1 VWRRGLGQPRGVG
14 YCGAAMALRWSVTLS
29 LCAAAL
35 AVGATAAGAK
45 LTAFQSPSHNIGCV
59 ISGQGARCDIRNR
72 DWEPPPT
79 PPSCHV
85 DYGFGL
91 AVDRHGKAGFVCAG
105 DTVLGQ
111 GRVLDYGES
120 LRRGRFRCASKR
132 SGVKCVNKRN
142 DHGFKL
148 SSQRAKRF

>member
-1 VWRRGLGQPRGVG
+1 
-14 YCGAAMALRWSVTLS
+14 MALRWSVTLS

-35 AVGATAAGAK
+35 AFGATAAGAK
-45 LTAFQSPSHNIGCV
+45 LTTFQSPSHNIGCV

-79 PPSCHV
+79 PPSCHL

-91 AVDRHGKAGFVCAG
+91 AVDRHGNPGFVCAG

-111 GRVLDYGES
+111 GRVLDYGKS

-148 SSQRAKRF
+148 SRQRAKRF